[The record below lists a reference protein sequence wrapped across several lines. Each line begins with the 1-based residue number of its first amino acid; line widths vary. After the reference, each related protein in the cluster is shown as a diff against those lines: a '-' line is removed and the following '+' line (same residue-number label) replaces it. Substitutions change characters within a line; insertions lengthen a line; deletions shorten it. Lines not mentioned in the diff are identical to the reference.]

1 MKALVTGATG
11 FVGSHLVERLLR
23 EGVETACLVRPTSSL
38 AHLEGLDVERRVA
51 TLEDPEALA
60 RAVEGVELVF
70 HCAGLTRA
78 RSLPTY
84 AAANVAGTQRLL
96 QAVAQ
101 QGRTLRRFV
110 YVSSLA
116 AVGPCPSDEP
126 FDERAICLPR
136 DAYGATKLAAER
148 AVLAELK
155 WLPGVVVRPPAVYG
169 PRDRNFLPLFRMAR
183 RFGLAPVIGSPSK
196 QLTVVHA
203 ADLADCLWRAA
214 TSAAAEGQT
223 YFVGSGT
230 HTWSEVLDALAE
242 ALGKRLRRMPIPAL
256 LARLAGEWGEV
267 KWTLT
272 RRPQLISRR
281 KVRDMLQ
288 PRWTCSWAKA
298 ADELGYQ
305 PQVSLDAG
313 FRQTAEWYAA
323 SGWMK

>member
-1 MKALVTGATG
+1 VKALVTGATG

-23 EGVETACLVRPTSSL
+23 EGVEVACLVRPTSSL

-51 TLEDPEALA
+51 TLEDPEALE
-60 RAVEGVELVF
+60 RAVEGAELVF

-78 RSLPTY
+78 RSLPAY

-96 QAVAQ
+96 HAVAQ

-126 FDERAICLPR
+126 FDERTVCLPR

-183 RFGLAPVIGSPSK
+183 RFGLAPVIGSPAK
-196 QLTVVHA
+196 QLTLVHA

-214 TSAAAEGQT
+214 TVDAAEGQA

-256 LARLAGEWGEV
+256 WSEETDG
-267 KWTLT
+267 
-272 RRPQLISRR
+272 
-281 KVRDMLQ
+281 
-288 PRWTCSWAKA
+288 
-298 ADELGYQ
+298 LGF
-305 PQVSLDAG
+305 V
-313 FRQTAEWYAA
+313 F
-323 SGWMK
+323 

>member
-1 MKALVTGATG
+1 MRALVTGATG

-23 EGVETACLVRPTSSL
+23 EGVEVACLVRPTSSL
-38 AHLEGLDVERRVA
+38 AFLDGLDVEPRVA

-60 RAVEGVELVF
+60 EAVRGVELVF

-78 RSLPTY
+78 RSLHTY

-96 QAVAQ
+96 HAVAR
-101 QGRTLRRFV
+101 QGETLRRFV

-116 AVGPCPSDEP
+116 AVGVCPTDEP
-126 FDERAICLPR
+126 FDEHTVCLPH

-169 PRDRNFLPLFRMAR
+169 PRDRNFLPLFRMAK
-183 RFGLAPVIGSPSK
+183 RFGLAPVIGSLGK
-196 QLTVVHA
+196 QLPLVHA

-214 TSAAAEGQT
+214 TADAAEGQA

-230 HTWSEVLDALAE
+230 HPYSEVVDALA
-242 ALGKRLRRMPIPAL
+242 AAVGRRLRRMRIPAL
-256 LARLAGEWGEV
+256 LARLAGEWGEL

-298 ADELGYQ
+298 TDELGYE
-305 PQVSLDAG
+305 PQMDLEAG
-313 FRQTAEWYAA
+313 FRETAEWYAA
-323 SGWMK
+323 NGWM